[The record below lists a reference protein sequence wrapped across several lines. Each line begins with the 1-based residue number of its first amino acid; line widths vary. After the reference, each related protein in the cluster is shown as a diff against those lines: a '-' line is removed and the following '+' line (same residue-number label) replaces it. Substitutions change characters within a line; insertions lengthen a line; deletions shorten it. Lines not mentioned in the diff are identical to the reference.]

1 MGIQTIVDRATFLTV
16 DKRKLASQSISRSGR
31 IKTAEVTSAVPY
43 RFTVG
48 VHEGAKYSEN
58 RAVLEELD
66 ALDVVTEEQIDIG
79 STNTG
84 LSYITAYQGGI
95 ATGTLTCVSTA
106 NSNITV
112 DASGVTGSGTLF
124 KKGDFL
130 QPVGNTGGYRY
141 PYQVTSD
148 VAFSTGSSVVVPV
161 HRPVI
166 DQTGV
171 ALTSGNINIGS
182 AVKWYVKMTNKPAY
196 TILPYDRFSLDDNL
210 ELVEIIQ

>member
-1 MGIQTIVDRATFLTV
+1 MSIQTIIDRATFITI

-31 IKTAEVTSAVPY
+31 VKTAEVTSAVPY

-48 VHEGAKYSEN
+48 VHEGATYSDN

-66 ALDVVTEEQIDIG
+66 RLDVTEEEQVDIG
-79 STNTG
+79 STNSG

-95 ATGTLTCVSTA
+95 TGGSISSVGSDGSELYI
-106 NSNITV
+106 N
-112 DASGVTGSGTLF
+112 ASLATGSGTLF
-124 KKGDFL
+124 KKGDFI
-130 QPVGNTGGYRY
+130 QPQGNTSTYRY

-148 VAFSTGSSVVVPV
+148 VAFSTGSNVTIPV

-166 DQTGV
+166 SQDGV
-171 ALTSGNINIGS
+171 ALTSGSVVYGS
-182 AVKWYVKMTNKPAY
+182 NVQWYVKMTNKPAY
-196 TILPYDRFSLDDNL
+196 TILPYNRFSLDDNL

>member
-1 MGIQTIVDRATFLTV
+1 MSIQTIVDRATFLSI
-16 DKRKLASQSISRSGR
+16 DKRKVASQSISRSGR
-31 IKTAEVTSAVPY
+31 LKTAEVAGAVPY
-43 RFTVG
+43 RFIVG

-66 ALDVVTEEQIDIG
+66 RLDVTVEEQIDIG
-79 STNTG
+79 DTNSG

-95 ATGTLTCVSTA
+95 ASGTLTLNNVA
-106 NSNITV
+106 NSNIYV
-112 DASGVTGSGTLF
+112 NASGVTGSGTLF

-148 VAFSTGSSVVVPV
+148 VSFSTSANVTIPV

-166 DQTGV
+166 SQDGV
-171 ALTSGNINIGS
+171 ALTSGNINTGKD
-182 AVKWYVKMTNKPAY
+182 VHWFVKMITKPSY
-196 TILPYDRFSLDDNL
+196 TILPYDRFTLDNDM
-210 ELVEIIQ
+210 ELVEVIQ

>member
-1 MGIQTIVDRATFLTV
+1 MSIQTIIDRATFITI

-31 IKTAEVTSAVPY
+31 VKTAEVTSAVPY

-48 VHEGAKYSEN
+48 VHEGATYSDN

-66 ALDVVTEEQIDIG
+66 RLDVTEEEQVDIG
-79 STNTG
+79 STNSG

-95 ATGTLTCVSTA
+95 TGGSISSVGSDGSELYI
-106 NSNITV
+106 N
-112 DASGVTGSGTLF
+112 ASGLSGSGTLF
-124 KKGDFL
+124 KKGDFI
-130 QPVGNTGGYRY
+130 QPQGNTSTYRY

-148 VAFSTGSSVVVPV
+148 VAFSTGSNVTIPV

-166 DQTGV
+166 SQDGV
-171 ALTSGNINIGS
+171 ALTSGSVVYGS
-182 AVKWYVKMTNKPAY
+182 NVQWYVKMTNKPAY
-196 TILPYDRFSLDDNL
+196 TILPYNRFSLDDNL

>member
-58 RAVLEELD
+58 RALLEQLD

-79 STNTG
+79 STNTN
-84 LSYITAYQGGI
+84 LSYITSYQGGI
-95 ATGTLTCVSTA
+95 SSGTITCNGFDGKELYVNT
-106 NSNITV
+106 
-112 DASGVTGSGTLF
+112 SGVSGSGTLF

-130 QPVGNTGGYRY
+130 QPQGNTAGYRY

-148 VAFSTGSSVVVPV
+148 VSFSAAANVTIPV

-166 DQTGV
+166 EQTGV
-171 ALTSGNINIGS
+171 ALTSGNVVKGS
-182 AVKWYVKMTNKPAY
+182 DVQWFVKMTNKPAY

>member
-31 IKTAEVTSAVPY
+31 VKSAEVTSAVPY

-48 VHEGAKYSEN
+48 VHAGAKYSEN
-58 RAVLEELD
+58 RGLLEQLD

-79 STNTG
+79 KTNTG
-84 LSYITAYQGGI
+84 LSYITSYQGGI
-95 ATGTLTCVSTA
+95 TSGTITCVGFDGSELYVNT
-106 NSNITV
+106 
-112 DASGVTGSGTLF
+112 SGVSG
-124 KKGDFL
+124 
-130 QPVGNTGGYRY
+130 Y

-148 VAFSTGSSVVVPV
+148 VSYSAAANVTIPV

-166 DQTGV
+166 SQTGV
-171 ALTSGNINIGS
+171 ALTSGNVNKGS
-182 AVKWYVKMTNKPAY
+182 DVEWYVKMTNKPAY